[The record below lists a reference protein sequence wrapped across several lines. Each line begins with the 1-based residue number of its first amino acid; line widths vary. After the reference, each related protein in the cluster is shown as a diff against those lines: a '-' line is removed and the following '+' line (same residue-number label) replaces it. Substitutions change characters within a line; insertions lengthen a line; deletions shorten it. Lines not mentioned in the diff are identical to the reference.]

1 MNELSTTE
9 STTAEVARVLRLH
22 SFHYADEEQL
32 QRGVADALTLA
43 GAPFTREVRLDEF
56 SRIDFMVHAR
66 CEVGIE
72 AKIASA
78 ASSVSR
84 QLDRYLKSDKVDG
97 LVLVTTLRRH
107 KKLAGMRLGKPVEVV
122 WLGFAAL

>member
-1 MNELSTTE
+1 MHSVE
-9 STTAEVARVLRLH
+9 STTAEVARILRLH

-43 GAPFTREVRLDEF
+43 GAPFTREVRLDQF
-56 SRIDFMVHAR
+56 SRIDFMVHAAY
-66 CEVGIE
+66 EIGIE

-84 QLDRYLKSDKVDG
+84 QVDRYLKDDKVDG
-97 LVLVTTLRRH
+97 LVLLTTLRRH
-107 KKLAGMRLGKPVEVV
+107 KPLAGTRLDKPVEVV

>member
-1 MNELSTTE
+1 MHSVE
-9 STTAEVARVLRLH
+9 STTAEVARILRLH

-32 QRGVADALTLA
+32 QRGIGEALTLA
-43 GAPFTREVRLDEF
+43 GAPFTREVRLDRS
-56 SRIDFMVHAR
+56 SRIDFVVHAR

-84 QLDRYLKSDKVDG
+84 QVDRYLTNDNIDG

-107 KKLAGMRLGKPVEVV
+107 KSLGGMRRGKPVEVV